1 MINNVVLTGWIT
13 YPVESKKS
21 KNGKDF
27 VTNAVTVAR
36 NYKQDGQYP
45 VDIINFIAFGHK
57 AKYIEDY
64 VAKGDQVVVQGRL
77 SSSQK
82 TLKIVDEY
90 GNIKERKIN
99 RVDLI
104 VDEINRVHKKMNV
117 PVNPETVVDV
127 SDNESLDK
135 EQISVNTENE
145 DYLDILESF
154 EEFEDTY

>member
-27 VTNAVTVAR
+27 VTNAVTVTR
-36 NYKQDGQYP
+36 NYKQDGEYP

-64 VAKGDQVVVQGRL
+64 VEKGDQVVVQGRL

-104 VDEINRVHKKMNV
+104 VDEINRVHKKTKSS
-117 PVNPETVVDV
+117 EAEAVVDEV
-127 SDNESLDK
+127 ELEK
-135 EQISVNTENE
+135 EQTSINSENE

-154 EEFEDTY
+154 DEFEDTY

>member
-27 VTNAVTVAR
+27 VTNAVTVTR
-36 NYKQDGQYP
+36 NYKRDGEYP

-64 VAKGDQVVVQGRL
+64 VEKGDQVVVQGRL

-104 VDEINRVHKKMNV
+104 VDEINRVHKKTKSSE
-117 PVNPETVVDV
+117 PEAVVDEV
-127 SDNESLDK
+127 ELEK
-135 EQISVNTENE
+135 EQTSINSENE

-154 EEFEDTY
+154 DEFEDTY